1 MFLHAERINKSYD
14 GKAVLQDVAFEVACG
29 EMVSIIG
36 PSGVGKTTLL
46 RILAG
51 LEKPDSGELHFATRP
66 TKQHPVILVFQDY
79 LLFPSLTVF
88 ENVAFGLRVRRRSRQ
103 ETTDAVSR
111 TLDHFGL
118 ADKAGAYPN
127 QLSAGQKQRVAIARA
142 VVVNPALLLL
152 DEPFA
157 NLDPTLKMQTADFL
171 RETQRAFGV
180 TTVSVTHDL
189 AEALAMSDRVGLMLN
204 GRLVQ
209 YDTAEKLYHNPVSAE
224 AARFLGPINR
234 LEPDVATMLNIPCN
248 GGAVMVRPESLT
260 IIPDEHGQATV
271 ERCRFAGATTTCTV
285 RLADCRIDVLSP
297 GNGFSAGD
305 RVSLRLNQDNQDNQR
320 TAMEGA
326 P

>member
-1 MFLHAERINKSYD
+1 MFLYANRINKSYD
-14 GKAVLQDVAFEVACG
+14 GKAVLRDVTFEVESG

-51 LEKPDSGELHFATRP
+51 LEKADSGSLRFATRP
-66 TKQHPVILVFQDY
+66 SKKHPVILVFQDY

-103 ETTDAVSR
+103 DTADAVSR

-118 ADKAGAYPN
+118 SDKACAYPS

-180 TTVSVTHDL
+180 TTISVTHDL
-189 AEALAMSDRVGLMLN
+189 AEALAMSDRVGLML
-204 GRLVQ
+204 GGSLVQ
-209 YDTAEKLYHNPVSAE
+209 FDRAEEVYHNPVSAE
-224 AARFLGPINR
+224 AARFLGPVNR
-234 LEPDVATMLNIPCN
+234 LEPHVASLLGIPCN
-248 GGAVMVRPESLT
+248 GEPVMIRPESLSIT
-260 IIPDEHGQATV
+260 PDEQGQATV

-285 RLADCRIDVLSP
+285 RLAGCRIEVLSP
-297 GNGFSAGD
+297 SNGFSAGD
-305 RVSLRLNQDNQDNQR
+305 RVSLRIAEDNHR
-320 TAMEGA
+320 TATEGTA
-326 P
+326 

>member
-1 MFLHAERINKSYD
+1 MFLRAQRINKSYD
-14 GKAVLQDVAFEVACG
+14 GKAVLQDVAFEVERG

-66 TKQHPVILVFQDY
+66 SKQHPVILVFQDY

-189 AEALAMSDRVGLMLN
+189 AEALAMSDRVGLMLD

-209 YDTAEKLYHNPVSAE
+209 YDTAEKLYHAPVSAE

-234 LEPDVATMLNIPCN
+234 LEPDVATLLGIPCN

-260 IIPDEHGQATV
+260 ILPDEFGQATV

-285 RLADCRIDVLSP
+285 RLAGCRIDVLSP

-305 RVSLRLNQDNQDNQR
+305 RVSLRLNQDDQDTQR